1 MLQLIAVRIIMHKSF
16 NIAFLTSGKSRGSN
30 FEAIMTHL
38 QKCNVLIEAKFLII
52 TRADAPITQ
61 RAEKF
66 GVRYIL
72 LDDKNTFEQKLLA
85 LLNKNNVHLVVLAGF
100 MRKLSEDFLQKY
112 SGDIINIHP
121 ALLPKFGGK
130 GMFGMRVHE
139 EVFQM
144 NEKFSGASV
153 HYVNERYD
161 EGEIIAQRKI
171 PIDHCTSAEEI
182 AREVLKI
189 EHQLYPEVIEKLAC
203 EFYELHK

>member
-1 MLQLIAVRIIMHKSF
+1 MQKFF
-16 NIAFLTSGKSRGSN
+16 NIAFLTSGKSMGSN
-30 FEAIMTHL
+30 FEAVMTHI
-38 QKCNVLIEAKFLII
+38 QKCNVPIRAKFLII

-66 GVRYIL
+66 GVKFIF
-72 LDDKNTFEQKLLA
+72 LDDKKTFEQKLLTF
-85 LLNKNNVHLVVLAGF
+85 LNKNNVHLIILAGF

-112 SGDIINIHP
+112 PGDIINIHP

-144 NEKFSGASV
+144 KENFSGASV

-161 EGEIIAQRKI
+161 EGKIIAQRKI

-182 AREVLKI
+182 AKEVLKI
-189 EHQLYPEVIEKLAC
+189 EHELYPEVIEKLAR
-203 EFYELHK
+203 EYLELYK

>member
-1 MLQLIAVRIIMHKSF
+1 MQKSF

-30 FEAIMTHL
+30 FEAIMKHL
-38 QKCNVLIEAKFLII
+38 QKCNVQIEAKFLII
-52 TRADAPITQ
+52 TRVDTPITQ

-72 LDDKNTFEQKLLA
+72 LDDRNTFEQELLA

-100 MRKLSEDFLQKY
+100 MRKLSEDFLHKY

-130 GMFGMRVHE
+130 SMYGMRVHE
-139 EVFQM
+139 KVFQM
-144 NEKFSGASV
+144 KEKFSGASV
-153 HYVNERYD
+153 HYVNKRYD
-161 EGEIIAQRKI
+161 EGEVIAQRSI

-182 AREVLKI
+182 ARAVLKI
-189 EHQLYPEVIEKLAC
+189 EHQLYPEVIEKLAHK
-203 EFYELHK
+203 FNKLHK

>member
-1 MLQLIAVRIIMHKSF
+1 MQPSF

-30 FEAIMTHL
+30 FEAVMTYL
-38 QKCNVLIEAKFLII
+38 QTCNVPIAVKFLII
-52 TRADAPITQ
+52 TRADAPIIH

-66 GVRYIL
+66 GVKYIL
-72 LDDKNTFEQKLLA
+72 LDRKQTFEQELLE
-85 LLNKNNVHLVVLAGF
+85 LLKENNVHLIVLAGF
-100 MRKLSEDFLQKY
+100 MRKLSEDFLQEY
-112 SGDIINIHP
+112 TGDIINIHP
-121 ALLPKFGGK
+121 ALLPKFGGR

-139 EVFQM
+139 KVFRA

-189 EHQLYPEVIEKLAC
+189 EHQLYPEVIERLALEYLKLC
-203 EFYELHK
+203 N

>member
-1 MLQLIAVRIIMHKSF
+1 
-16 NIAFLTSGKSRGSN
+16 
-30 FEAIMTHL
+30 
-38 QKCNVLIEAKFLII
+38 
-52 TRADAPITQ
+52 
-61 RAEKF
+61 
-66 GVRYIL
+66 
-72 LDDKNTFEQKLLA
+72 
-85 LLNKNNVHLVVLAGF
+85 
-100 MRKLSEDFLQKY
+100 
-112 SGDIINIHP
+112 
-121 ALLPKFGGK
+121 
-130 GMFGMRVHE
+130 MFGMRVHE

>member
-1 MLQLIAVRIIMHKSF
+1 MQKTF
-16 NIAFLTSGKSRGSN
+16 NIAFLTSGRSKGSN

-38 QKCNVLIEAKFLII
+38 QKCNVPIETKFLII
-52 TRADAPITQ
+52 TRADAPITL

-72 LDDKNTFEQKLLA
+72 LDNRNTFEQELLA
-85 LLNKNNVHLVVLAGF
+85 LLNKNNVHLVILAGF

-130 GMFGMRVHE
+130 SMFGMRVHE

-144 NEKFSGASV
+144 KEKFSGASV

-171 PIDHCTSAEEI
+171 PIDHCKSAEEI
-182 AREVLKI
+182 AKEVLKI
-189 EHQLYPEVIEKLAC
+189 EHQLYPEVIEQLAL
-203 EFYELHK
+203 EYLKSY

>member
-1 MLQLIAVRIIMHKSF
+1 MNSF

-38 QKCNVLIEAKFLII
+38 QKCNVPIETKFLII
-52 TRADAPITQ
+52 TRADAPITL
-61 RAEKF
+61 RADRF
-66 GVRYIL
+66 GVECIL
-72 LDDKNTFEQKLLA
+72 LEDKNIFEQELLE
-85 LLNKNNVHLVVLAGF
+85 LLKANNVHLVVLAGF

-130 GMFGMRVHE
+130 GMYGMIVHE
-139 EVFQM
+139 KVFQM
-144 NEKFSGASV
+144 KKKFSGASV

-161 EGEIIAQRKI
+161 EGEVIAQRKI

-182 AREVLKI
+182 AGEVLKI
-189 EHQLYPEVIEKLAC
+189 EHQLYPEIIEKLAY
-203 EFYELHK
+203 EFNEIHK

>member
-1 MLQLIAVRIIMHKSF
+1 MQRSF

-30 FEAIMTHL
+30 FEAIMKHL
-38 QKCNVLIEAKFLII
+38 QKCNVQIEAKFLII
-52 TRADAPITQ
+52 TRVDTPITQ

-72 LDDKNTFEQKLLA
+72 LDDKNTFEQELLA

-100 MRKLSEDFLQKY
+100 MRKLSEDFLQNY

-130 GMFGMRVHE
+130 SMYGMRVHE
-139 EVFQM
+139 TVFQM
-144 NEKFSGASV
+144 KEKFSGASV

-161 EGEIIAQRKI
+161 DGEIIAQRAI
-171 PIDHCTSAEEI
+171 PVDHCTSAEEI
-182 AREVLKI
+182 AGEVLKI
-189 EHQLYPEVIEKLAC
+189 EHQLYPEVIEKLAH
-203 EFYELHK
+203 EFHELHK

>member
-1 MLQLIAVRIIMHKSF
+1 MQQSF

-30 FEAIMTHL
+30 FEAVMTHL
-38 QKCNVLIEAKFLII
+38 QKSEVPIAVKFLII
-52 TRADAPITQ
+52 THADAPIAK

-66 GVRYIL
+66 GVKYFL
-72 LDDKNTFEQKLLA
+72 LDDKKTFEETLLG
-85 LLNKNNVHLVVLAGF
+85 LLEENAIHLIVLAGF
-100 MRKLSEDFLQKY
+100 MRKLSEDFLQNY
-112 SGDIINIHP
+112 QGDIINIHP

-139 EVFQM
+139 TVFLAK
-144 NEKFSGASV
+144 EKFSGASV

-171 PIDHCTSAEEI
+171 PVSHCKSAEEI

-189 EHQLYPEVIEKLAC
+189 EHQLYPEMIEKLAL
-203 EFYELHK
+203 EYLKSYN